1 MADLLIPTDLLPLDG
16 RFGCGPSK
24 IRREQ
29 LDHLLGFGTGVL
41 GTSHRQ
47 APVKDLVARVRA
59 GLGELFRIPDGYEVV
74 LGNGGSTAFW
84 DAAAFSLIEKR
95 AQNLVFGEF
104 GGKFAKAAAAPWL
117 EAPDVIKAATGSRSD
132 FVVRDGI
139 DVYAWPQNETSTGV
153 MAPVSR
159 VTGDT
164 GALTVIDATNVTRRD
179 RGAWVLA
186 ARRHA
191 LPLVAIVLDLPG
203 DAVLA
208 QDAGRDRVVGS
219 DVVGR
224 HLERLR
230 RTVDLDQ
237 LHNEGFDLVI
247 TLRSP
252 AQAQA
257 LDIGRRPAHPSESTA
272 VSVAKDG

>member
-1 MADLLIPTDLLPLDG
+1 MTVVTIPDPCIVVLVGAAGSGKSTLAARHFDADEILSSDAFRASIAGDERDQRATSAAFRAMG
-16 RFGCGPSK
+16 RALE
-24 IRREQ
+24 RR
-29 LDHLLGFGTGVL
+29 
-41 GTSHRQ
+41 
-47 APVKDLVARVRA
+47 LVA
-59 GLGELFRIPDGYEVV
+59 G
-74 LGNGGSTAFW
+74 
-84 DAAAFSLIEKR
+84 
-95 AQNLVFGEF
+95 Q
-104 GGKFAKAAAAPWL
+104 
-117 EAPDVIKAATGSRSD
+117 
-132 FVVRDGI
+132 
-139 DVYAWPQNETSTGV
+139 
-153 MAPVSR
+153 
-159 VTGDT
+159 
-164 GALTVIDATNVTRRD
+164 LTVIDATNVTRRD

-191 LPLVAIVLDLPG
+191 LPLVAIVLDLPR